1 MIPILVYT
9 DMGSLI
15 GNLQCINFRI
25 VLSST
30 QNLREI
36 NFDHFEAPKTNILI
50 IWAALNLEFLESFD
64 IFKCEIFPKSKF
76 KALNIVETTGFDLV

>member
-36 NFDHFEAPKTNILI
+36 NFDHFEAPKTTILI
-50 IWAALNLEFLESFD
+50 I
-64 IFKCEIFPKSKF
+64 
-76 KALNIVETTGFDLV
+76 